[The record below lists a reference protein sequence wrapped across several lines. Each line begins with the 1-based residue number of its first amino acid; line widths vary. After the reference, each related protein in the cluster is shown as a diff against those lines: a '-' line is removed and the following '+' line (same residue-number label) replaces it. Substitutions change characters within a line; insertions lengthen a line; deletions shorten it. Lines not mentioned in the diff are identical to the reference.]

1 MINKI
6 KSIINEFRA
15 NNKQI
20 SLKLSEL
27 DCQNR
32 ELEWSQIYH
41 DSIRG
46 KKWIEELPLNVGRWA
61 GNYSFFYVL
70 NRILSDYKPEKI
82 LDLGLGESS
91 KFISAYIENY
101 LFKSSHIIVEQD
113 KNWIDSFQER
123 CKLSTN
129 SKIIHCPLYI
139 KEVNGFDV
147 NLYQDFDE
155 KIIEKFDLYI
165 VDGPFGSLRY
175 SRYNIVSKVVEFN
188 IEDEFIILIDDTH
201 RQGEKDTFGDI
212 VKILKNKKIDIFI
225 GNYIGNK
232 TNTVIATKKYKLAT
246 SF

>member
-6 KSIINEFRA
+6 KSIINEFRV

-20 SLKLSEL
+20 RLKLSEL
-27 DCQNR
+27 ESQNR
-32 ELEWSQIYH
+32 ELEWAHIYH

-70 NRILSDYKPEKI
+70 NRILSDYMPEKI

-101 LFKSSHIIVEQD
+101 LFESSHIIVEQD

-123 CKLSTN
+123 FKLSTN
-129 SKIIHCPLYI
+129 SKIIHCPI
-139 KEVNGFDV
+139 AVKEVNGFNV
-147 NLYQDFDE
+147 KLYQDFNE

-165 VDGPFGSLRY
+165 IDGPFGSERF
-175 SRYNIVSKVVEFN
+175 SRYDIISLVER
-188 IEDEFIILIDDTH
+188 ITEDDQFIIIMDDTD
-201 RQGEKDTFGDI
+201 RKGERDTLNEI
-212 VKILKNKKIDIFI
+212 KKLLSSKEI
-225 GNYIGNK
+225 NYYIGEYTGNK
-232 TNTVIATKKYKLAT
+232 IVTIIASEKYKFSISL
-246 SF
+246 

>member
-20 SLKLSEL
+20 RLKLSEL
-27 DCQNR
+27 ESQNR
-32 ELEWSQIYH
+32 ELEWAHIYH

-101 LFKSSHIIVEQD
+101 LFESSHVIVEQD

-123 CKLSTN
+123 FKLSSN
-129 SKIIHCPLYI
+129 SKIIHCPLYL
-139 KEVNGFDV
+139 KEINGFDV
-147 NLYQDFDE
+147 NLYQGFNE

-165 VDGPFGSLRY
+165 VDGPFGSGRF
-175 SRYNIVSKVVEFN
+175 SRYDIISLIERIEKGDQFIIMMDDTNRKGEQDTLNDIKKLLSSLEVDYYIGEYMGNKRVSLIVSE
-188 IEDEFIILIDDTH
+188 
-201 RQGEKDTFGDI
+201 
-212 VKILKNKKIDIFI
+212 
-225 GNYIGNK
+225 
-232 TNTVIATKKYKLAT
+232 KYKY
-246 SF
+246 SISM